1 MKSKALAVFVSML
14 LCVGCAVSPKQSEQR
29 SLSDVVDALQFAV
42 DDIAAKKDLWKGSE
56 QEFSHWAGAC
66 KAARQ
71 QASQACTAM
80 LSQADV
86 VCRAACSSGS
96 CGAAHQEICRKLSV
110 GEDRGGLCTGAFKG
124 SAWCPLADACAS
136 AADDRDRLCGSAKST
151 AVPKLKQATVS
162 LATEEANESSGT
174 VKLLVVAF
182 GGGAGRTATN
192 AITLTLLPRVREADY
207 GSVPLPG
214 LDRPE
219 AKVLS
224 PAAAALAQD
233 IRALLLSAIQSV
245 ATDYDQTGGK
255 AVRPPMATA
264 GIDIEL
270 ALTLTSKGTIGI
282 EKAWTLPAGIEL
294 SNTASS
300 KSANTLKLSF
310 ARE

>member
-1 MKSKALAVFVSML
+1 MPAGRQDQPATMGRAAGDRLHAPQQAPIRQLVSRHIFGEALGAHPFVS
-14 LCVGCAVSPKQSEQR
+14 VEQ
-29 SLSDVVDALQFAV
+29 V
-42 DDIAAKKDLWKGSE
+42 
-56 QEFSHWAGAC
+56 
-66 KAARQ
+66 
-71 QASQACTAM
+71 T
-80 LSQADV
+80 ADV
-86 VCRAACSSGS
+86 LCQSQQGRPL
-96 CGAAHQEICRKLSV
+96 QP
-110 GEDRGGLCTGAFKG
+110 GLPG
-124 SAWCPLADACAS
+124 
-136 AADDRDRLCGSAKST
+136 
-151 AVPKLKQATVS
+151 
-162 LATEEANESSGT
+162 
-174 VKLLVVAF
+174 
-182 GGGAGRTATN
+182 GRTATN
-192 AITLTLLPRVREADY
+192 TITLTLLPRVREADY

-219 AKVLS
+219 AKALS

-300 KSANTLKLSF
+300 KSANTIKLSF